1 MAGTR
6 GAGTRRQE
14 RRGEVTHGDIV
25 GGEEAGEAAGAV
37 LDGELGPVRAVT
49 LRLRAV
55 ILVVQDWQHTIY
67 T

>member
-1 MAGTR
+1 M
-6 GAGTRRQE
+6 
-14 RRGEVTHGDIV
+14 THGDIV